1 MELNLRKARKLENK
15 IGLAIKTKK
24 SELSSSFS
32 LRVNEDESAIEGLIA
47 AARAI
52 FFLELK
58 EIENLIASKQEIR
71 DQIAKANF
79 VIGINDTIAQ
89 KVLIE
94 EKISFL
100 NEYAKV
106 SVFDLL
112 STKDAIELNK
122 KQQQSERSS
131 IYARTSVGIN
141 ILTKIDKDKINADR
155 SKLQR
160 EIEALEDKLAEL
172 NYSTKITLNSLT
184 FKLLQDNSLI

>member
-32 LRVNEDESAIEGLIA
+32 LRVNEDESAIEGLAA
-47 AARAI
+47 AARAN

-79 VIGINDTIAQ
+79 AIGINDTIAQ

-100 NEYAKV
+100 NEYAKID
-106 SVFDLL
+106 VFDLL
-112 STKDAIELNK
+112 SAKDAIELNK

>member
-1 MELNLRKARKLENK
+1 MELNLRKARKLEGK
-15 IGLAIKTKK
+15 IGLAIKAKK
-24 SELSSSFS
+24 NELSSSFS
-32 LRVNEDESAIEGLIA
+32 LRVNEDEAAIEGLVAI
-47 AARAI
+47 ARAN

-58 EIENLIASKQEIR
+58 EIEDLISVKQEIR

-79 VIGINDTIAQ
+79 VVGINDTIAQ

-106 SVFDLL
+106 EVFDILGAKDSVAL
-112 STKDAIELNK
+112 SK
-122 KQQQSERSS
+122 KQQESERGSM
-131 IYARTSVGIN
+131 YARTNVGIHV
-141 ILTKIDKDKINADR
+141 LTKIDKDKINADR

-172 NYSTKITLNSLT
+172 NFSTKILVASSSI
-184 FKLLQDNSLI
+184 KLLQGNSLI

>member
-15 IGLAIKTKK
+15 IGLAIKAKK

-32 LRVNEDESAIEGLIA
+32 LRVNEDESAIEGLVA
-47 AARAI
+47 AARTN